1 VQGLSRLGQVTS
13 FGALDA
19 NLYTTLNMPKG
30 FRVSSWY
37 DHIRAASGPSYVT
50 PGAIDVVGTGLK
62 QDVADVDAGW
72 SGRFKLLV
80 PQNFTIGGG
89 YRYKS
94 ISWAWIDGQRHQH
107 HFGAYIQDVLELAKP
122 LTLQIGARVD
132 RHPLLNNVQF
142 SPRGSLVYRFL
153 EQQSLRLS
161 IGRAFRGPSFL
172 ESYVQLPNSSSRRGV
187 TGLGIGND
195 HLDPE
200 SIVSYELGYQNQ
212 ASDYFAL
219 ETNVYFNTVKDL
231 SSFTDIRQYTL
242 QENAAPG
249 NLAEFNPKVEAFPY
263 SSIGYT
269 NERATYR
276 QLGAELGMRFYPVA
290 GLDIYTN
297 YSIHNTSPFDTKK
310 VDPVRAKE
318 QQTSL
323 HKVNGGVQWRARFGL
338 DLAADVAWN
347 SKQVWAEQVSDET
360 RGVRFSTFKVPDF
373 IWVNGRI
380 GYRLWDDQVE
390 LGVVG
395 TNLAFQSKRQHPYGQ
410 PLDTRVLGTAKLR
423 F

>member
-1 VQGLSRLGQVTS
+1 V
-13 FGALDA
+13 
-19 NLYTTLNMPKG
+19 
-30 FRVSSWY
+30 
-37 DHIRAASGPSYVT
+37 I
-50 PGAIDVVGTGLK
+50 GTGLK
-62 QDVADVDAGW
+62 QDVADVDVGW

-80 PQNFTIGGG
+80 PQNFTVGGG

-94 ISWAWIDGQRHQH
+94 ISWAWIDGRRHQH

-132 RHPLLNNVQF
+132 RHPLLKNVQF

-172 ESYVQLPNSSSRRGV
+172 ESYVQLPNSSTRRGI
-187 TGLGIGND
+187 TGFGLGND
-195 HLDPE
+195 RLAPE

-219 ETNVYFNTVKDL
+219 EANVYFNTVKDL
-231 SSFTDIRQYTL
+231 ILFTDIRQFTL
-242 QENAAPG
+242 KDSATPG
-249 NLAEFNPKVEAFPY
+249 SLAQYDPTIDAFPY

-269 NERATYR
+269 NEGAVYR
-276 QLGAELGMRFYPVA
+276 QMGAELGTRFYPVP
-290 GLDIYTN
+290 GLDIYAN
-297 YSIHNTSPFDTKK
+297 YSIHDTSPFNKK
-310 VDPVRAKE
+310 DVVDPIRLKE
-318 QQTSL
+318 QQTSM
-323 HKVNGGVQWRARFGL
+323 HKINGGVQWRARFGL
-338 DLAADVAWN
+338 DLAADAAYT
-347 SKQVWAEQVSDET
+347 SKQVWVEQVTDET
-360 RGVRFSTFKVPDF
+360 RGVRFSSFKVPQF
-373 IWVNGRI
+373 VWVNARI
-380 GYRLWDDQVE
+380 GYRLWNDQLE

-395 TNLAFQSKRQHPYGQ
+395 TNLAFQQKRQHPYGQ